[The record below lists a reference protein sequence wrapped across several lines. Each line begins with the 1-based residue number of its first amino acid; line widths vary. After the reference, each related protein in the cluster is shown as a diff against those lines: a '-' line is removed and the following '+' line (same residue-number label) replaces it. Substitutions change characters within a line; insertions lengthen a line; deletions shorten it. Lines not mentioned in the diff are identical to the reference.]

1 MRQGG
6 MGFSVSGAQQ
16 RTGGGGSLVS
26 SSEDELGRVYD
37 GQVVIRLFSYVGLYR
52 GWALFS
58 LAAVLVY
65 TAATVCIP
73 VIVKWGIDSNI
84 QPFIGTG
91 KTSNLGLVIVVF
103 AITSV
108 VHYVS
113 NYLQFVGIS
122 KVGQGILYSMR
133 TQLFNH
139 LQSLSP
145 SFFARTEVGRIM
157 SRVQNDIL
165 QLQETFSLLVL
176 TLADVLSLVGIISMM
191 MIMSWKLSLLTF
203 AVLPI
208 LVLLMAFWQ
217 KFAKR
222 SFVRI
227 RTAIAMVNG
236 ALQENLAGVRV
247 VQSFNRQSL
256 NLNRFDGLNR
266 EHLNANIQASMYSG
280 GVQPLVEGLTGISMG
295 FVILVGGWWVY
306 NGTLE
311 VGVLVAFI
319 LFIQRFFD
327 PIRNLTMQYTQL
339 QRSMASGV
347 RIFQLLDV
355 KPEIED
361 KPDAEDMPL
370 IEGDVKFKGV
380 NFHYIEG
387 IPVLENVDFSV
398 GKGQTI
404 ALVGPTGAGKSTII
418 NLMSRFY
425 DVIDG
430 TVEIDGI
437 NIKDVKRESLV
448 TQMSMVLQQ
457 PYLISDTV
465 WENIRYCHQEVSDES
480 VIESAK
486 LVGIHDFII
495 ALEHGYD
502 TVLDERGSNLSIGQ
516 RQLISFARAIAANPR
531 ILVLDEATSNVDTYS
546 DIMIQQA
553 LQKVL
558 KDRTAFV
565 IAHRLS
571 TIRNVDKIFVI
582 NHGSIIESGTHEE
595 LINAGG
601 FYFQLNK
608 INASLQAGSD

>member
-6 MGFSVSGAQQ
+6 MGFSVSGSQQ

-26 SSEDELGRVYD
+26 SSEDELGKVYD
-37 GQVVIRLFSYVGLYR
+37 GQVVIRLFSYVGLYKS
-52 GWALFS
+52 WALFS

-73 VIVKWGIDSNI
+73 LIVKWGIDSNI

-91 KTSNLGLVIVVF
+91 ATNNLGLVIAVF
-103 AITSV
+103 AGTSV
-108 VHYVS
+108 VHYFS

-133 TQLFNH
+133 TELFDH

-145 SFFARTEVGRIM
+145 SFFAKTEVGRIM

-176 TLADVLSLVGIISMM
+176 TLADVLSLVGIITMM
-191 MIMSWKLSLLTF
+191 MLLSWELSLLTF

-222 SFVRI
+222 SFIRI

-256 NLNRFDGLNR
+256 NLSRFDRLNK
-266 EHLNANIQASMYSG
+266 EHLDANIQAAKYSG

-306 NGTLE
+306 NGSLE

-361 KPDAEDMPL
+361 KDDARSMEV
-370 IEGDVKFKGV
+370 VKGRVEFNNV

-387 IPVLENVDFSV
+387 IPVLKNVSFDITA
-398 GKGQTI
+398 GQTI

-430 TVEIDGI
+430 SVKIDGI
-437 NIKDVKRESLV
+437 DIRDVKRQSLV
-448 TQMSMVLQQ
+448 TQTSMVLQQ

-465 WENIRYCHQEVSDES
+465 WENIRYCHQDVSDES

-486 LVGIHDFII
+486 LVGIHDFIMS
-495 ALEHGYD
+495 LDDGYD
-502 TVLDERGSNLSIGQ
+502 TVLYERGANLSIGQ
-516 RQLISFARAIAANPR
+516 RQLISFARAIAADPR

-553 LQKVL
+553 LKKVL

-571 TIRNVDKIFVI
+571 TIRNVDKILVI
-582 NHGSIIESGTHEE
+582 NDGAIIESGTHEE
-595 LINAGG
+595 LITAGG
-601 FYFQLNK
+601 FYFHLNK
-608 INASLQAGSD
+608 INASLQTDNN

>member
-26 SSEDELGRVYD
+26 NSEDELGKVYD
-37 GQVVIRLFSYVGLYR
+37 GQVVIRLFSYVGLYK

-73 VIVKWGIDSNI
+73 LIVKWGIDSNI

-91 KTSNLGLVIVVF
+91 TTSNLGLVIAVF
-103 AITSV
+103 AVTSV

-133 TQLFNH
+133 TQLFDH
-139 LQSLSP
+139 LQSLSAA
-145 SFFARTEVGRIM
+145 FFAKTEVGRIM

-191 MIMSWKLSLLTF
+191 MVMSWKLSLLTF

-222 SFVRI
+222 SFIRI

-256 NLNRFDGLNR
+256 NLNRFDGLNK

-355 KPEIED
+355 QPEIQD
-361 KPDAEDMPL
+361 KPDAQDMPV
-370 IEGDVKFKGV
+370 IKGEVKFKGV

-387 IPVLENVDFSV
+387 IPVLKEVNCDIQA
-398 GKGQTI
+398 GQTI

-430 TVEIDGI
+430 SVEIDGI

-465 WENIRYCHQEVSDES
+465 WENIRYCHQDVTDES
-480 VIESAK
+480 VMESAK
-486 LVGIHDFII
+486 LVGIHDFIMS
-495 ALEHGYD
+495 LEHGYD
-502 TVLDERGSNLSIGQ
+502 TVLYERGSNLSIGQ

-553 LQKVL
+553 LKKVL

-571 TIRNVDKIFVI
+571 TIRNVDNIFVI
-582 NHGSIIESGTHEE
+582 NDGSIIESGTHEE
-595 LINAGG
+595 LIRSRG
-601 FYFQLNK
+601 FYFNLNK
-608 INASLQAGSD
+608 INASLQSDST

>member
-1 MRQGG
+1 M
-6 MGFSVSGAQQ
+6 
-16 RTGGGGSLVS
+16 SL
-26 SSEDELGRVYD
+26 
-37 GQVVIRLFSYVGLYR
+37 
-52 GWALFS
+52 
-58 LAAVLVY
+58 
-65 TAATVCIP
+65 
-73 VIVKWGIDSNI
+73 NI
-84 QPFIGTG
+84 
-91 KTSNLGLVIVVF
+91 
-103 AITSV
+103 
-108 VHYVS
+108 
-113 NYLQFVGIS
+113 NY
-122 KVGQGILYSMR
+122 
-133 TQLFNH
+133 
-139 LQSLSP
+139 
-145 SFFARTEVGRIM
+145 
-157 SRVQNDIL
+157 
-165 QLQETFSLLVL
+165 
-176 TLADVLSLVGIISMM
+176 
-191 MIMSWKLSLLTF
+191 
-203 AVLPI
+203 
-208 LVLLMAFWQ
+208 
-217 KFAKR
+217 
-222 SFVRI
+222 
-227 RTAIAMVNG
+227 
-236 ALQENLAGVRV
+236 
-247 VQSFNRQSL
+247 SL

-327 PIRNLTMQYTQL
+327 PIRNLTMQDTQL

-495 ALEHGYD
+495 GLEHGYD

-601 FYFQLNK
+601 FYFHLNK